1 MPRTCLSV
9 QVDLVSD
16 RDRDRVFAAAR
27 ALTFGQLAAAID
39 VASHCPVVTTE
50 SRAAYSKEKTGAL
63 VVNGSR
69 RPAGIR

>member
-1 MPRTCLSV
+1 M
-9 QVDLVSD
+9 VDQAVTRLL
-16 RDRDRVFAAAR
+16 R
-27 ALTFGQLAAAID
+27 AESQNALAENERW
-39 VASHCPVVTTE
+39 SRPE